1 MAVRRSKREHEAS
14 LLSYSYGR
22 IILKNIFTVFN
33 LICFLIA
40 VPLLLV
46 GSYKNLLYLGTVF
59 CNIVI
64 GIFQECRAKRTIEKL
79 SLQIEP
85 KVDVE
90 IDGEF
95 VELAADKVQCNDR
108 CRFQSGKQVAVDCR
122 IISGA
127 VEVNESLLTGE
138 SVPVIKER
146 GELLMAGSII
156 ISGRCYATA
165 ECVGR
170 DCYLRR
176 IEQAVKQYKAPVSR
190 LMRDL
195 RRISIATGV
204 SILPIGVLLM
214 ITEYKAFGMFDAVV
228 HASAAMLSVMPI
240 GLMLLASVSLAVGV
254 IRLSKRG
261 ALARDLYCIEALARV
276 NVLCVDK
283 TGTLTNGNLSI
294 RAASSICGETLTELT
309 EADKEMLCNFV
320 LAMPKDNVTA
330 KALAEHF
337 NCEATSEPLSII
349 PFSSARKCTQMEFS
363 NGTYTLGAPDWVLP
377 SCPEWLRSI
386 IDDIALSG
394 CRVLMFAKD
403 ESPLALIALT
413 DTIRDSVPDTLGYFQ
428 NEGVKIC
435 LISGDHEKTVQAI
448 AKSLGLYG
456 KVCDCT
462 ALNTASDFE
471 NAVKGD
477 LLFARVTPDKKASL
491 VAALQNSGLYVAMVG
506 DGVNDLPALKQAD
519 CAIAMASG
527 ADAPKQVSQ
536 LVLMDDNFDTLP
548 QILLEGRRIVNNI
561 KRSSQLFLK
570 KSIFSLCI
578 AIIMLIFT
586 TPYPFENIQW
596 TLIGMFTVGIPAF
609 FLALEPNNLRFSGH
623 FIRDVVS
630 EALPGALVNL
640 LFVLLAQYAL
650 PPLGF
655 TELQT
660 QTVVIYLTALVGLAV
675 LLRCCLP
682 LNRLRSALLITM
694 STLMIGSLLLLKTL
708 LGIQIPDLRCL
719 IVIVPLAAAAPF
731 LLLLL
736 SKVISRVKK
745 PLDSQLSL

>member
-1 MAVRRSKREHEAS
+1 MAKKSQKHQQEAS
-14 LLSYSYGR
+14 ILSYSYGQ
-22 IILKNIFTVFN
+22 IVLKNIFTVFN

-40 VPLLLV
+40 VPLILV

-59 CNIVI
+59 GNIVI
-64 GIFQECRAKRTIEKL
+64 GIFQEFRAKRTIEKL
-79 SLQIEP
+79 SLKIEP

-95 VELAADKVQCNDR
+95 VEVEAEKVQCNDR

-195 RRISIATGV
+195 KRISIATGV
-204 SILPIGVLLM
+204 AILPIGVLLM
-214 ITEYKAFGMFDAVV
+214 ITELKAFGMFDAVV

-283 TGTLTNGNLSI
+283 TGTLTNGDLTVH
-294 RAASSICGETLTELT
+294 AASSIEGERLVELK
-309 EADKEMLCNFV
+309 EDDKEMLCNFV

-330 KALAEHF
+330 KALAENF
-337 NCEATSEPLSII
+337 SCEATMEPSSIV
-349 PFSSARKCTQMEFS
+349 PFSSARKCTQMEFK
-363 NGTYTLGAPDWVLP
+363 NGVYTLGAPDWVIPHL
-377 SCPEWLRSI
+377 PEWLKLT
-386 IDDIALSG
+386 IDEVAMTG
-394 CRVLMFAKD
+394 CRVLLFARD
-403 ESPLALIALT
+403 EQPLALLAMT
-413 DTIRDSVPDTLGYFQ
+413 DTIRSSVPKTLEYFK
-428 NEGVKIC
+428 NEGVSLC
-435 LISGDHEKTVQAI
+435 LISGDHEKTVQSI
-448 AKSLGLYG
+448 AEKLGIGG
-456 KVCDCT
+456 KAVDCT
-462 ALNTASDFE
+462 ALKTMEDFDKAAE
-471 NAVKGD
+471 GD
-477 LLFARVTPDKKASL
+477 LVFARVTPDKKASL
-491 VAALQNSGLYVAMVG
+491 VQALQRAGLYVAMVG

-536 LVLMDDNFDTLP
+536 LVLMEDDFDTLP
-548 QILLEGRRIVNNI
+548 QIMLEGRRIVNNI

-570 KSIFSLCI
+570 KSIFSFLV
-578 AIIMLIFT
+578 AIIMLIFGT
-586 TPYPFENIQW
+586 AYPFENIQW
-596 TLIGMFTVGIPAF
+596 TVIGMFTVGIPAF

-640 LFVLLAQYAL
+640 LYVLLAQYVL
-650 PPLGF
+650 PAWGF
-655 TELQT
+655 TELEV

-682 LNRLRSALLITM
+682 FNKLRLALLAAM
-694 STLMIGSLLLLKTL
+694 SLLMLSSLLLLPGL
-708 LGIQIPDLRCL
+708 LGIMIPNLKAL
-719 IVIVPLAAAAPF
+719 MIIVPMAALSPF
-731 LLLLL
+731 LLMLL
-736 SKVISRVKK
+736 SGLISRVKK
-745 PLDSQLSL
+745 PLDKEPE